1 MKRIYSLLTVLAI
14 ASALLFTA
22 LVSLGPDAQAQTGV
36 TGFSNVR
43 VSNFYRSTERPTL
56 VVVTNGTL
64 NPTGTH
70 QPISSTAAAALSGAS
85 ITVKPDGSLLI
96 LRNVGAQSITFTE
109 TGTLI
114 SAGNIVLAANDS
126 ATLLSDGTNWIEIG
140 ASNN

>member
-1 MKRIYSLLTVLAI
+1 MFTVLAL
-14 ASALLFTA
+14 ASVLLFGT
-22 LVSLGPDAQAQTGV
+22 LVSLGSDLQAQTGV

-43 VSNFYRSTERPTL
+43 VSNFYRSTERATL

-64 NPTGTH
+64 NPTGTN

-109 TGTLI
+109 TGTLR
-114 SAGNIVLAANDS
+114 SAGNIVLGANDS
-126 ATLLSDGTNWIEIG
+126 ATLLSDGTNWTQIG